1 MTSVHVIRESIE
13 WTREGLESLLP
24 LMIGQS
30 DDLIN
35 SSTRLLRSEIQFQIK
50 SHIHI
55 FYQNKASMNM
65 TLIIST
71 MFVI

>member
-35 SSTRLLRSEIQFQIK
+35 SSTRLLRSEI
-50 SHIHI
+50 
-55 FYQNKASMNM
+55 
-65 TLIIST
+65 
-71 MFVI
+71 